1 MVGNMIWFIRLFLN
15 TLIDMEL
22 YNVNIENAISGDIL
36 RITKANKRTILK
48 LISELGTIKEYTAK
62 RIKKSKTRIK
72 LKG

>member
-1 MVGNMIWFIRLFLN
+1 
-15 TLIDMEL
+15 MEL

>member
-1 MVGNMIWFIRLFLN
+1 MVGNMIWFIRHFLN

-22 YNVNIENAISGDIL
+22 YNVNIENAISGDVL
-36 RITKANKRTILK
+36 RITKANKRTILT
-48 LISELGTIKEYTAK
+48 LISELGIPKEYTAK